1 MSSAERERSAR
12 DSFVPCYGVRYQMS
26 ITAAPNVFVASE
38 NAFRRLRDVRDLA
51 AAGTL
56 AGDEAYS
63 GGRAEY
69 EAALE
74 GLRDAMRL
82 DLGADRELIVVR

>member
-1 MSSAERERSAR
+1 
-12 DSFVPCYGVRYQMS
+12 
-26 ITAAPNVFVASE
+26 
-38 NAFRRLRDVRDLA
+38 LRDVRDLA

-74 GLRDAMRL
+74 GLRDAMRS